1 MLECQGQWHQQQQ
14 TLWLIC
20 QGNSKQANE
29 GVVAVPEL
37 VGIEGKTQE
46 KANIEVAA
54 SVKMMTRSSQIC
66 LSYLSRVQK
75 TSAMMLRNMNHL
87 GMLLI

>member
-1 MLECQGQWHQQQQ
+1 
-14 TLWLIC
+14 
-20 QGNSKQANE
+20 
-29 GVVAVPEL
+29 VVAVPEL

-75 TSAMMLRNMNHL
+75 TSAMMLMNMNHL
-87 GMLLI
+87 GMLLIQGCRSDTVQQIGHTMQL